1 MDVVSIKKCFLY
13 SLHILLVLAVS
24 VHTAAG
30 AGISTNLLEGWPKG
44 PEISAASAVLLEDP
58 SQMVLYA
65 KDMDEPQD
73 PGSIVKIMTVLLALE
88 NSSLTDEVTMTPTGV
103 EGVTDGGLSISS
115 QLGEVFTMEECL
127 YAVMLA
133 SANDVALQIAESVGG
148 TVDQF
153 VRKMNQKAAELGC
166 TDTVFVNPTGLPAEG
181 QHSTAHD
188 MALIMQAAISN
199 EDFVRI
205 ANAGTYTIPATNMS
219 GGERVLVNNFTMLDR
234 NSEYYNEYIIGG
246 KQGYTESSG
255 ATLVCAARK
264 DGRVLVCALLQGEA
278 GETEADA
285 LALLNYGF
293 ESFQPY
299 SFGDKDFDIVSGGD
313 VLIPVGF
320 MPEDLRT
327 EDREEGGGLV
337 RTYYAGDVP
346 VGTARIELIE
356 DSGYSEATA
365 VSDANMDEAKQF
377 SEEKSP
383 APYYII
389 GASGAALLLIVILL
403 MVRSFK
409 KG

>member
-1 MDVVSIKKCFLY
+1 MDVVSIKKRLLY
-13 SLHILLVLAVS
+13 CIYILLILAVS
-24 VHTAAG
+24 AHAAFG
-30 AGISTNLLEGWPKG
+30 AGISTNLLPGWPQG
-44 PEISAASAVLLEDP
+44 PEIVAASAVLLEDP

-88 NSSLTDEVTMTPTGV
+88 NSSLSDEVTMTPTGV

-115 QLGEVFTMEECL
+115 QLGEVFTMEQCL

-148 TVDQF
+148 TVDRF
-153 VRKMNQKAAELGC
+153 VEKMNQRAAELGC

-278 GETEADA
+278 GEAEADA

-293 ESFQPY
+293 DSFQPY

-313 VLIPVGF
+313 VLIPVGL

-327 EDREEGGGLV
+327 EDREEEGGLT

-356 DSGYSEATA
+356 DSGYSKATA
-365 VSDANMDEAKQF
+365 ASEANMDEAKQF
-377 SEEKSP
+377 SEEKSQ

-403 MVRSFK
+403 MVHSFK